1 MKRPVFAGMI
11 TCMLSSFA
19 LVSCMTYADSV
30 ISEQPPISRTT
41 QLAQCANP
49 PLFNGV
55 NARTYTQQIVPEVSQ
70 IVVLAQQADI
80 VNDEVASFAG
90 NVDLLHPMA
99 RIGADQATVN
109 NSGQQ
114 VLASGNIAFVN
125 SQIQVKSNLI
135 ALDNDQ
141 NNFVMEDTL
150 YRLNTINA
158 QGEASQIS
166 IIQDQSLSLSDVTF
180 TSCPMQSQDW
190 LLKASRI
197 SVDEGDSFGQ
207 AFNTRFYVGGVPVF
221 YLPYFAFPVT
231 SERQSGLL
239 FPTISSSS
247 DNGLDITTP
256 YYWNIAPNVDATLA
270 PRLLTNRGLML
281 TSELRFL
288 LPQNQGQ
295 INLEYL
301 HKDDKNPDEARY
313 FLRWQQ
319 SGKLSDRL
327 EYRIDFNDVNDA
339 NHVIDFGSDFYNRA
353 DTSLNRYFGLRY
365 IMPNTVF
372 NIELQDFTVLGEQTD
387 NYRAMP
393 RISSHSRFALS
404 RLWRFDLNTELTHFT
419 NQNPNLHD
427 ATRLH
432 VTPSLTFKYHN
443 SWSDYAAQLSYFAT
457 RYRQNV
463 AEDSPIARDVK
474 RNISQLKING
484 HWHFER
490 PQSLTGSGSI
500 VTLEPQ
506 VQYLYTEFAEQS
518 NIGIYDTAPLFNT
531 VDNLFRGQSFTGL
544 DRITDNNQLTIALAS
559 RFVNAQGM
567 ERASMS
573 LGQIFYF
580 SDSRV
585 LARDSE
591 LNSSSLIAD
600 FDFRMSSRWFLKS
613 QIQLASQTDK
623 VERSSTTLE
632 YRRDEYSLLQLNQR
646 YVRNLS
652 NETINQIGLS
662 AAYPLSDRWQWVGRW
677 YHDQEQNRTIET
689 YTGLQYE
696 SCCWSIRL
704 VAQRQLLNRYQL
716 DGQRDIN
723 NFDSGVSL
731 QFSFKGLSSN
741 QQNAN
746 MLLDGMFGYR
756 QPYFTQ

>member
-1 MKRPVFAGMI
+1 MKRPVFARI
-11 TCMLSSFA
+11 VTSMLSSLA
-19 LVSCMTYADSV
+19 LLSSLVHADS
-30 ISEQPPISRTT
+30 IESNATPQSMPI
-41 QLAQCANP
+41 AQCVNP
-49 PLFNGV
+49 PLFDGIA
-55 NARTYTQQIVPEVSQ
+55 ARTYDLQTETRPGQI
-70 IVVLAQQADI
+70 IVLAQHADI
-80 VNDEVASFAG
+80 VNDEVARFAG
-90 NVDLLHPMA
+90 NVDILHPTA
-99 RIGADQATVN
+99 QIGADQATVN
-109 NSGQQ
+109 DSGQQ
-114 VLASGNIAFVN
+114 VTASGNIAFVN
-125 SQIQVKSNLI
+125 PQIQVKSNLI
-135 ALDNDQ
+135 ALDNRQ
-141 NNFVMEDTL
+141 SNFVMEETE

-158 QGEASQIS
+158 QGQASQIS
-166 IIQDQSLSLSDVTF
+166 IVQDQSLTLSDVTF
-180 TSCPMQSQDW
+180 TSCPLQSQDW

-207 AFNTRFYVGGVPVF
+207 AFNTRFYVAGIPVF

-239 FPTISSSS
+239 FPKISSSS

-256 YYWNIAPNVDATLA
+256 YYWNIAPDIDATIA

-288 LPQNQGQ
+288 QQQNQGQ
-295 INLEYL
+295 INVEYL
-301 HKDDKNPDEARY
+301 HKDDENQDEARY
-313 FLRWQQ
+313 FVRWQQ
-319 SGKLSDRL
+319 TGNLSQHL
-327 EYRIDFNDVNDA
+327 QYRIDFNDVNDA

-365 IMPNTVF
+365 SMPNTEF
-372 NIELQDFTVLGEQTD
+372 NLELQDFKVLGEQTD

-393 RISSHSRFALS
+393 RISSDSHFALS
-404 RLWRFDLNTELTHFT
+404 RLWHFDLRTELTHFT

-427 ATRLH
+427 ATRVH
-432 VTPSLTFKYHN
+432 VTPSLTFNYHN
-443 SWSDYAAQLSYFAT
+443 SWSDYSAQMSYFAT

-463 AEDSPIARDVK
+463 AEDSALARDVK
-474 RNISQLKING
+474 RNIAQFKVNG

-490 PQSLTGSGSI
+490 PQTLTGIGSI

-506 VQYLYTEFAEQS
+506 VQYLYTEFADQS
-518 NIGIYDTAPLFNT
+518 DIGIYDTAPLFNT
-531 VDNLFRGQSFTGL
+531 VDNLFRGQSFTGI
-544 DRITDNNQLTIALAS
+544 DRITDNDQLTIALTS
-559 RFVNAQGM
+559 RFVNAQGI
-567 ERASMS
+567 ERASFS

-585 LARDSE
+585 LTRDNE
-591 LNSSSLIAD
+591 LNRSSLIAD
-600 FDFRMSSRWFLKS
+600 FDFRISSRWFLKS
-613 QIQLASQTDK
+613 QIQLASKTDN

-632 YRRDEYSLLQLNQR
+632 YRRDNYSLLQFNQR

-652 NETINQIGLS
+652 NETIHQIGLS